1 MLSIA
6 WQTWNEFDECHLLLP
21 RWEVEASTRKL
32 GWVTASWRQIPEST
46 KRITWEINNGGSK
59 NISFSVKYPNS
70 LYPSDY
76 EVSEYSLAWIS
87 PVFCSL
93 PVLSLSPR
101 PFPQRPSSRPLLTMA
116 LRPLSFKDSKSSWKI
131 SCEWW
136 LFTLRPI
143 NKKKKLNPWR
153 GRVSRNKHLWKTW
166 YSCVLTQHVPQYA

>member
-1 MLSIA
+1 MTDLEWIWWMSSPPPQVRSWGFYQKA
-6 WQTWNEFDECHLLLP
+6 WMSDSLLEANP
-21 RWEVEASTRKL
+21 RIHKEDYLRNKQWWK
-32 GWVTASWRQIPEST
+32 Q
-46 KRITWEINNGGSK
+46 
-59 NISFSVKYPNS
+59 KYFLFCQVSHQPNS

-101 PFPQRPSSRPLLTMA
+101 PFPQRSSSRPLLTMA
-116 LRPLSFKDSKSSWKI
+116 LRPLSFKDSESSWKI

-143 NKKKKLNPWR
+143 NKKKK
-153 GRVSRNKHLWKTW
+153 S
-166 YSCVLTQHVPQYA
+166 